1 MANKI
6 HEKNV
11 NKRIDLISEKI
22 PNWNPLKELP
32 PNINDPKSIAESLN
46 VTKKLIPTSNTLIG
60 IAGSMDIT
68 RTLTPSINKMA
79 GIIDNLNIS
88 KDLITNMA
96 KFDGIT
102 DSLKITSDLCINIA
116 DRLNITKGLVPNLSK
131 FSSITDSL
139 NVSAAAIS
147 SFADSLKVPKDLI
160 PSIAASF
167 NIVDSLNIAKG
178 IISTAAISER
188 VSKFKPNTTEFGY
201 INNAYVQIKD
211 VVNAIDINNVSISK
225 DDLSNDVLI
234 KEAVNF
240 VDETFDTIENTEN
253 WQQTIK
259 DKVDKFKEANP
270 VYAFILSL
278 IISIFIQNAVLEPA
292 MNYIKDN
299 IKKIYSED
307 TSYSTRRKEVRR
319 ILEFNYSTFNES
331 ILNRFR
337 VLNKD
342 NISIRINHY
351 RNSYSV
357 VTANKGSIITLLS
370 SKKNYDKRRFKNW
383 LYVEYEAPDGI
394 VYQGWVNNIY
404 TSKVR

>member
-22 PNWNPLKELP
+22 PKWNPLKELP
-32 PNINDPKSIAESLN
+32 PNINDPKSITESLN
-46 VTKKLIPTSNTLIG
+46 FSKELIPTSNPLIG

-68 RTLTPSINKMA
+68 RTLTPSLNKIA
-79 GIIDNLNIS
+79 GIIDNFNIS
-88 KDLITNMA
+88 KDLITNIA
-96 KFDGIT
+96 KFGDIT

-116 DRLNITKGLVPNLSK
+116 DRLNITKGLVPNLAK
-131 FSSITDSL
+131 FTSITDSL

-147 SFADSLKVPKDLI
+147 SFADSLKLPKDLI
-160 PSIAASF
+160 PSIADSF
-167 NIVDSLNIAKG
+167 NIANG

-211 VVNAIDINNVSISK
+211 IVNAIDINNVSISK

-259 DKVDKFKEANP
+259 DKVVKFKEANP

-319 ILEFNYSTFNES
+319 ILEFNYYTFNET